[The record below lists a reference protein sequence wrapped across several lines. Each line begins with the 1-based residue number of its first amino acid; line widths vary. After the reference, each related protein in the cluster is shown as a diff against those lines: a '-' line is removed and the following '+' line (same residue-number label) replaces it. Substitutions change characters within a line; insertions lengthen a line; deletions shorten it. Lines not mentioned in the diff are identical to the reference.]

1 MTFLSPS
8 LLWLFLAVP
17 LVWIVPR
24 PARKPLQAAL
34 RTLTLALLVVA
45 LARPVFF
52 GSDAQPVRVVVLDA
66 TASLDTAVS
75 LDESGEDTTAS
86 SLAAR
91 VFAQGGTADE
101 RRVLIGIGAENLAV
115 PEGVELVRVPAQEG
129 APGASDLETA
139 LAMAAASVPA
149 GTPASVTVVSDGAHT
164 HGTFGRGSQAL
175 AQRGIPVHVVAA
187 TADGDR
193 PRLVGLDVDR
203 PARVG
208 RTVRVTATLE
218 GRGRALRGVLSV
230 DGVEQASREL
240 LLLDGRTRVAFEFE
254 PKEAGF
260 AEVAL
265 TFSGPE
271 GALPAGSLTQTVGIQ
286 DPLRVLY
293 GGERLEGA
301 QDKFAALVGRGFEFT
316 RWDPRGTPALPPA
329 DLLILDDLP
338 AERVPETVREEIAD
352 AVRQDG
358 LGLLMS
364 GGRSSFGGGGWH
376 KTPVADVLPVEF
388 VQREEKRDPSTT
400 LVVII
405 DTSGSMG
412 GSRVQLAK
420 EVARLSIRRLLPHD
434 KVGIVEFFGAKRWA
448 APIQPASN
456 NIEIER
462 ALNRLNAGGGT
473 VIMPAIEEAFYGL
486 QNVRTRYKH
495 VLVLTDGGVEQGAFE
510 PLVRRMASRGIN
522 VSTVL
527 IGPQAH
533 SEFLVSIA
541 NWGKGRFYNV
551 PNRFN
556 LPELILKQPASA
568 RLPPYRPGTVEVDA
582 EGGAGWWGS
591 SDDPQVPS
599 LGGYVESSVRPGAQT
614 VLRVREKSQPLLA
627 TWRAGLG
634 RTTAFLSEPT
644 GEGTASWSSWD
655 GYGPWLA
662 RVLARTAA
670 DGGPPL
676 QFTLVREGAELVL
689 HATRRA
695 SARLDV
701 WPTASVHLPGEE
713 EDGAAFEFES
723 VADGVFRARLPW
735 APSAAARVIAG
746 AKDEDATPRVRLAS
760 DPFADV
766 APEAQVDPLRGID
779 LARLARATGGQAVA
793 LEDLTQLAPRAGGVG
808 TPWQVT
814 VLWPWFALLALTVWL
829 VELFMRRR
837 SRRAATPAAT
847 PGVEGAA

>member
-1 MTFLSPS
+1 MSWQRRRMT
-8 LLWLFLAVP
+8 
-17 LVWIVPR
+17 IVRGWWVSTWTAP
-24 PARKPLQAAL
+24 PAWAA
-34 RTLTLALLVVA
+34 
-45 LARPVFF
+45 PC
-52 GSDAQPVRVVVLDA
+52 
-66 TASLDTAVS
+66 AS
-75 LDESGEDTTAS
+75 
-86 SLAAR
+86 
-91 VFAQGGTADE
+91 
-101 RRVLIGIGAENLAV
+101 RR
-115 PEGVELVRVPAQEG
+115 
-129 APGASDLETA
+129 
-139 LAMAAASVPA
+139 
-149 GTPASVTVVSDGAHT
+149 
-164 HGTFGRGSQAL
+164 
-175 AQRGIPVHVVAA
+175 
-187 TADGDR
+187 
-193 PRLVGLDVDR
+193 
-203 PARVG
+203 
-208 RTVRVTATLE
+208 TLE
-218 GRGRALRGVLSV
+218 GRGRALRGVLAV

-338 AERVPETVREEIAD
+338 AERVSEMVREQIAD

-462 ALNRLNAGGGT
+462 ALNRLNARRRHGDHAGDRRGLLRPAERTHPLQARARPSRTGVSSRGRSSRWCGAWRPAGSTSRRSSSDRRRTASSSCRSRTGARAGSTTCRTASTCPSSSSSSLRVRGFPRTVRARSRSTPRVAQDGGG
-473 VIMPAIEEAFYGL
+473 
-486 QNVRTRYKH
+486 VRTIPRCR
-495 VLVLTDGGVEQGAFE
+495 
-510 PLVRRMASRGIN
+510 P
-522 VSTVL
+522 
-527 IGPQAH
+527 
-533 SEFLVSIA
+533 
-541 NWGKGRFYNV
+541 
-551 PNRFN
+551 
-556 LPELILKQPASA
+556 SA
-568 RLPPYRPGTVEVDA
+568 
-582 EGGAGWWGS
+582 
-591 SDDPQVPS
+591 
-599 LGGYVESSVRPGAQT
+599 GYVESSARPGAQT

-634 RTTAFLSEPT
+634 RATAFLSEPT
-644 GEGTASWSSWD
+644 GEGTAPWSSWE

-670 DGGPPL
+670 DGGSPL

-701 WPTASVHLPGEE
+701 WPTARAYLPGDEE
-713 EDGAAFEFES
+713 AGTAFEFES
-723 VADGVFRARLPW
+723 IADGRFRARLPW
-735 APSAAARVIAG
+735 APSATARVIAG
-746 AKDEDATPRVRLAS
+746 ALDEEATPRVRLAS

-766 APEAQVDPLRGID
+766 APETQVDPLRTVD

-793 LEDLTQLAPRAGGVG
+793 MADMAQLAPRAGGVG

-814 VLWPWFALLALTVWL
+814 VLWPWFALLALAVWL

-837 SRRAATPAAT
+837 SRRAASPAAA